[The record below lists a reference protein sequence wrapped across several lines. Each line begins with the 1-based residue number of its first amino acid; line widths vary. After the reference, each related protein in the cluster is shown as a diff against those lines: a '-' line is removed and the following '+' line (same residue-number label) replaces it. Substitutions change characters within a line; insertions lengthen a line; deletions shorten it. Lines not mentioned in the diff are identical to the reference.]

1 MIKQME
7 EIEKLIEEEVERRV
21 NARIEPL
28 LQYIAEKWD
37 ISPAHVSKC
46 VSEVSSIKVTT
57 CLGRSKNTRKKCKN
71 NAKEN
76 GYCHIHYDQAPKK
89 KEPSKTI
96 ELIHTHTLPP
106 FFLKGCPACDNRNR
120 FRDVELEL
128 TNE

>member
-1 MIKQME
+1 ME
-7 EIEKLIEEEVERRV
+7 QIERLIEEEVERRV
-21 NARIEPL
+21 NARIQPL

-37 ISPAHVSKC
+37 ISQAHVSKC
-46 VSEVSSIKVTT
+46 VSEMTSIKVTT
-57 CLGRSKNTRKKCKN
+57 CLGVSKKTNKKCKN

-89 KEPSKTI
+89 KDKPTEP
-96 ELIHTHTLPP
+96 ELVHTHTLPP

-120 FRDVELEL
+120 FRDTDVEL

>member
-1 MIKQME
+1 ME
-7 EIEKLIEEEVERRV
+7 QIEKLIEEEVERRV

-37 ISPAHVSKC
+37 ISQTHVSKC
-46 VSEVSSIKVTT
+46 VSEMTSIKVTT
-57 CLGRSKNTRKKCKN
+57 CLGVSKKTHKKCKN

-89 KEPSKTI
+89 KDRPQES
-96 ELIHTHTLPP
+96 ELVHTHTLPP

-120 FRDVELEL
+120 FRDTELEI